1 MTGDRPALKPI
12 ERVAFRGGA
21 FSTGQRSVPTEMPV
35 AFSYGGTTH
44 AVMMA
49 TPQDLVDFAYGF
61 SLTEGIIASASDI
74 AEVEVI
80 DGSQG
85 IDVQIS
91 LHDDTARALTD
102 RRRQMAGPV
111 GCGMCGIE
119 SIEQAVRK
127 VPFVGGN
134 TLSLTPE
141 QIIESVAQLNGR
153 QPLNMETRAV
163 HGAAFYS
170 PGRGIV
176 TVKEDVGRHNA
187 LDKLAG
193 FVLREGFSGADGA
206 VVVTSRVSVEMVQK
220 TAILGSN
227 FIIAISAPSELAI
240 QTADEAGMT
249 LVALVRGEEF
259 DIYTHAHRVDQGVIA
274 NVA

>member
-12 ERVAFRGGA
+12 QRVAFRGGT
-21 FSTGQRSVPTEMPV
+21 FSAGQRSVPTEVPV

-61 SLTEGIIASASDI
+61 SLTEGIVTSASDI
-74 AEVEVI
+74 ADVDIV
-80 DGSQG
+80 DGDQG

-91 LHDDTARALTD
+91 LRDETAVALKD

-127 VPFVGGN
+127 VPFVGDN
-134 TLSLTPE
+134 TLTLTPK

-153 QPLNMETRAV
+153 QPLNIETRAV
-163 HGAAFYS
+163 HGAAFYI
-170 PGRGIV
+170 PGKGIV
-176 TVKEDVGRHNA
+176 AVREDVGRHNA

-193 FVLREGFSGADGA
+193 FVLREDLSSSGGA

-259 DIYTHAHRVDQGVIA
+259 DIYTHADRVDQGVIA

>member
-1 MTGDRPALKPI
+1 MTDERPALKPI
-12 ERVAFRGGA
+12 ERVAFRGGT
-21 FSTGQRSVPTEMPV
+21 FSSGYRSVPTEVPV

-49 TPQDLVDFAYGF
+49 TPQDLTDFAYGF
-61 SLTEGIIASASDI
+61 SLTEGIIASNGEIST
-74 AEVEVI
+74 VEILV
-80 DGSQG
+80 GEQG
-85 IDVQIS
+85 IDVQIT
-91 LHDDTARALTD
+91 LHDETAIALKD

-134 TLSLTPE
+134 TLTLAPK

-163 HGAAFYS
+163 HGAAFYL
-170 PGRGIV
+170 PGKGILAV
-176 TVKEDVGRHNA
+176 REDVGRHNA

-193 FVLREGFSGADGA
+193 FVLQEGLSGAEGA

-240 QTADEAGMT
+240 RTASEAGMT

-259 DIYTHAHRVDQGVIA
+259 DIYTHADRVDQGVIA